1 MLWVALHFPDLPNGT
16 IEPLAGW
23 ACQFT
28 PRVALAPPDAL
39 LAEVAASLRYFGGL
53 DAFLAELRAGLRALG
68 VAASLA
74 VAPTGLAALWLA
86 RGLALGRA
94 RGGGG
99 PLEALPLEVTGFE
112 LAFFRSIGIA
122 TVGEALALPR
132 EGLAQR
138 CGSAVLD
145 ALDRAC
151 GRRPETHAFFSPPAR
166 FSVRLELAGEAA
178 HAEAL
183 LFPARRLLFQLEGL
197 LAARQEG
204 IRAFTLDLIH
214 FDSSRRQ
221 IEVRLASSS
230 REAARFAGLLR
241 ERLGEMTLQQ
251 PVEAIELHA
260 ADFAP
265 LAPRSGGLFGDA
277 AAEEEDWARLVERL
291 RVRLG
296 HDAVCGLTT
305 QPDHRP
311 EHAWRRVEPGEW
323 DPREFR
329 QPGARPLWLLEEPR
343 RLAESDFTLL
353 AGPERIECGWWDG
366 DEARRDY
373 FIVEIQGSLG
383 WIYRETGDWYLHG
396 LFA

>member
-1 MLWVALHFPDLPNGT
+1 MLWVALHFPGLPNQALA
-16 IEPLAGW
+16 PLAGW

-28 PRVALAPPDAL
+28 PRVAQAPPDAL
-39 LAEVAASLRYFGGL
+39 LAEVEASLRYFGGR
-53 DAFLAELRAGLRALG
+53 DVFLRTLRAGLDALG
-68 VAASLA
+68 MTASLA

-86 RGLALGRA
+86 RG
-94 RGGGG
+94 GGGSLETLS
-99 PLEALPLEVTGFE
+99 LEATGFD
-112 LAFFRSIGIA
+112 LDFFRGIGVA

-132 EGLAQR
+132 DGLAQR
-138 CGSAVLD
+138 CGSALVD

-151 GRRPETHAFFSPPAR
+151 GRLPETYAFFAPPAS
-166 FSVRLELAGEAA
+166 FSARLELPGEAA

-183 LFPARRLLFQLEGL
+183 LFPARRLLAQLEGL

-204 IRAFTLDLIH
+204 VRAFTLRLIH
-214 FDSSRRQ
+214 CDSSSEE
-221 IEVRLASSS
+221 IEIRLAGLS
-230 REAARFAGLLR
+230 RDTTRLAALLR
-241 ERLGEMTLQQ
+241 EKLSEKKLQQ
-251 PVEAIELHA
+251 PVEMLELHA

-265 LAPRSGGLFGDA
+265 LGPRTGGLFGDPA
-277 AAEEEDWARLVERL
+277 REEEDWARLLERL
-291 RVRLG
+291 RIRLG
-296 HDAVCGLTT
+296 CEAVCGLAT

-329 QPGARPLWLLEEPR
+329 QPGARPLWLLEQPR
-343 RLAESDFTLL
+343 RLLESEFTLL

-373 FIVEIQGSLG
+373 FIVEIQNRSFG
-383 WIYRETGDWYLHG
+383 WIYREAGDWYLHG

>member
-1 MLWVALHFPDLPNGT
+1 MLWVALHFPGLPNRALA
-16 IEPLAGW
+16 PLAGW

-28 PRVALAPPDAL
+28 PRVAQAPPDAL
-39 LAEVAASLRYFGGL
+39 LAEVEASLRYFGGQEV
-53 DAFLAELRAGLRALG
+53 FLQTLRAGLDALG
-68 VAASLA
+68 MAASLA

-86 RGLALGRA
+86 RG
-94 RGGGG
+94 GGGSLETL
-99 PLEALPLEVTGFE
+99 PLEATGFD
-112 LAFFRSIGIA
+112 LDFFRGIGVA

-132 EGLAQR
+132 DGLAQR
-138 CGSAVLD
+138 CGSALVD

-151 GRRPETHAFFSPPAR
+151 GRLPETYAFFAPPAR
-166 FSVRLELAGEAA
+166 FSARLELPGEAA

-183 LFPARRLLFQLEGL
+183 LFPARRLLAQLEGL
-197 LAARQEG
+197 LAARHEG
-204 IRAFTLDLIH
+204 IRAFTLRLVH
-214 FDSSRRQ
+214 FDSSSEEFE
-221 IEVRLASSS
+221 IRLAGLS
-230 REAARFAGLLR
+230 RDAARLAVLLR
-241 ERLGEMTLQQ
+241 ERLDGKELAR

-260 ADFAP
+260 GDFSP
-265 LAPRSGGLFGDA
+265 LGPGSGGLFGDPA
-277 AAEEEDWARLVERL
+277 REGENWARLLERL
-291 RVRLG
+291 RIRLG
-296 HDAVCGLTT
+296 SEAVCGLAT

-329 QPGARPLWLLEEPR
+329 QPGARPLWLLEQPR
-343 RLAESDFTLL
+343 RLMESEFTLL

-396 LFA
+396 FFA